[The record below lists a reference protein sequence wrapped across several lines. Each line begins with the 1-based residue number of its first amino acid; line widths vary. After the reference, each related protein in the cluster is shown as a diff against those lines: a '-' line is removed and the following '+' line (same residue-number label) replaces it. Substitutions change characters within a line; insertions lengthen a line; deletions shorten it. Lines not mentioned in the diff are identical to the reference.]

1 VIKGDDGMTRSQQYS
16 GRPALPLSDLFTRY
30 LQRQASAHSQGLGYP
45 EPADEVVPHE
55 AVPVQP
61 VDPQR
66 AWDDAR
72 AILGHFPDAARS
84 GPADVPPDWPS
95 LVAAQEPA
103 VSLAFCLGN
112 FPQLVRNLHPL
123 LGGEVAALRGTAVR
137 PLSASGLEDWA
148 GRSQGYPQTLVAAGV
163 LRLARHFDE
172 AGRLLGRS
180 GAPSTWRAV
189 QANEEAALAW
199 HAGRAE
205 EALALWQA
213 QEPAVPVLFNRGMAA
228 LFLGQAGAARPALAR
243 AVEALPET
251 SPWHHL
257 GHLYLALASSRA

>member
-1 VIKGDDGMTRSQQYS
+1 VIKGDDGMTLPQQSS

-30 LQRQASAHSQGLGYP
+30 LQRQVSAHAQGLGYP

-66 AWDDAR
+66 AWDDAL
-72 AILGHFPDAARS
+72 AVLGHFPAATKAR
-84 GPADVPPDWPS
+84 PADVPPDWPA
-95 LVAAQEPA
+95 LVGTQEPA

-112 FPQLVRNLHPL
+112 FPQLVRTLHPL
-123 LGGEVAALRGTAVR
+123 LGGDLTALRGTPVR
-137 PLSASGLEDWA
+137 PLSSPGLEDWA
-148 GRSQGYPQTLVAAGV
+148 ARSQGYPQALVAVGV

-180 GAPSTWRAV
+180 EAPSAWRALR
-189 QANEEAALAW
+189 ANEEAALAW
-199 HAGRAE
+199 HAGRGD

-228 LFLGQAGAARPALAR
+228 LFLGQAAAAQPALAR

-257 GHLYLALASSRA
+257 GHLYLALASSRV